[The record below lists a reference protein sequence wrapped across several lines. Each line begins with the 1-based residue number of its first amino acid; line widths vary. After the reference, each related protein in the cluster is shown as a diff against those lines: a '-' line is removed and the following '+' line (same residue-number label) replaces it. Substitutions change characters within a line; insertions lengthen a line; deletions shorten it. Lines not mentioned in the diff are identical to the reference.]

1 MEGMYVFI
9 WPVLIGVAYFA
20 LITLLN
26 KFKRFSYSSG
36 FFLAL
41 ILILVL
47 LGIVWVV
54 ASQDPSAWV
63 GLGLIIMAM
72 VSGVTLAAYLLCW
85 LMVSLV
91 TRKA

>member
-1 MEGMYVFI
+1 MEGLYVYI
-9 WPVLIGVAYFA
+9 WPVLIGIAYFA

-26 KFKRFSYSSG
+26 KFKRLSYKSG

-41 ILILVL
+41 ILILVF

-54 ASQDPSAWV
+54 ASQEPSGWV

-72 VSGVTLAAYLLCW
+72 VSGVALAAYVLCW
-85 LMVSLV
+85 LVVSLV
-91 TRKA
+91 TRRA

>member
-1 MEGMYVFI
+1 MEGLYAFI
-9 WPVLIGVAYFA
+9 WPIAIGIAYFA

-26 KFKRFSYSSG
+26 KFKRFSYKSG

-41 ILILVL
+41 ILILIF
-47 LGIVWVV
+47 LGVVWVV

-72 VSGVTLAAYLLCW
+72 VSGMALAAYLLSW
-85 LMVSLV
+85 LVVSLV

>member
-1 MEGMYVFI
+1 MEGLYVYI
-9 WPVLIGVAYFA
+9 WPVLIGIAYFA

-26 KFKRFSYSSG
+26 KFKRFSYKSG

-41 ILILVL
+41 ILILVF

-72 VSGVTLAAYLLCW
+72 VSGVALAAYVLCW

>member
-1 MEGMYVFI
+1 MEGLYAFI
-9 WPVLIGVAYFA
+9 WPIAIGIAYFA

-26 KFKRFSYSSG
+26 KFKRFSYKSG

-41 ILILVL
+41 ILILIF
-47 LGIVWVV
+47 LGVVWVV
-54 ASQDPSAWV
+54 ASLDPSAWV

-72 VSGVTLAAYLLCW
+72 VSGMALAAYLLSW
-85 LMVSLV
+85 LVVSLV

>member
-1 MEGMYVFI
+1 MEGLYVFI

-26 KFKRFSYSSG
+26 KFKRFSYKSG

-41 ILILVL
+41 ILILVF

-54 ASQDPSAWV
+54 ASQEPSGWV
-63 GLGLIIMAM
+63 GLGLIIMAI
-72 VSGVTLAAYLLCW
+72 VSGVALAAYVFCW